1 MMVYFRSSPNSDSMK
16 PIRIKTITDLIKW
29 NLRETQKKIDSKFN
43 SDQVEVR
50 YVFRGVS
57 DSSYPMVPKIARSAK
72 TNKIATAEDAI
83 KRLRLLRDYLHV
95 HLPIYGNSQHLP
107 ENLLNKQWMEL
118 FIAQHHGAPTSL
130 LDFSRNPLVA
140 LYFAV
145 NENPKLDGRVIAIP
159 IKEQPW
165 DGSEVIKADKSFNLI
180 SYDVISSQNLS
191 NITPTRSQ
199 LWDPYDLK
207 RSLFIAPPIMDSRIQ
222 AQIGLFYFFDNS
234 ELAIELGTEHS
245 SVKSDSV
252 MNFSISAEKKGDI
265 LNELNKIGINSMSL
279 FPDMDGFGKFL
290 TWKLIQ

>member
-1 MMVYFRSSPNSDSMK
+1 MVYFRSSPNSDSMK